1 MKIGVSTITLRWINY
16 VSTQFE
22 MSSVSENHNV
32 NNTGTKLENAK
43 IEKNYLLQQTYLKL
57 CL

>member
-1 MKIGVSTITLRWINY
+1 
-16 VSTQFE
+16 

-32 NNTGTKLENAK
+32 NNTDTQLENKK